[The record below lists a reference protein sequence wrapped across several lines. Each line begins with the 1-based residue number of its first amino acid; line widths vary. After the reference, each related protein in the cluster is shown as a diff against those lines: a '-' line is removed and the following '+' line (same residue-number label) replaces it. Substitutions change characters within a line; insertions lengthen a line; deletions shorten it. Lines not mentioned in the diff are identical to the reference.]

1 MGYPIADECTLS
13 QIVLLNPRFE
23 VTFLGLEHALPLLHK
38 KATMPVPSLPLLAAL
53 TPADHNVPDPALRR
67 EYRRRILGMVRA
79 RRDPAV
85 LFGYVLKCAMH
96 YHHCRMGRDMVRDG
110 SPIVNPYSNC

>member
-1 MGYPIADECTLS
+1 MSD
-13 QIVLLNPRFE
+13 IVILNPRFD

-38 KATMPVPSLPLLAAL
+38 KATMPVTGLPLL
-53 TPADHNVPDPALRR
+53 
-67 EYRRRILGMVRA
+67 A

-96 YHHCRMGRDMVRDG
+96 YHHYRMAREMAGDG
-110 SPIVNPYSNC
+110 SRLLNPY